1 MTSDTTQRFNRAES
15 LLGAGKLEKAERAF
29 RDLLADKPAHLAALK
44 GLARALTAQGRED
57 EAAETRTEAAAVEA
71 RNLFRVAE
79 KLAEADKTR
88 QAVDCLERAL
98 TLDPDYLDAQWALA
112 EALHRLGRMAA
123 ARAAY
128 ARYAELN
135 PDDPEAPHMVAA
147 LGGAP
152 APARVS
158 DAFLTEHFD
167 RYADNFDSNLR
178 DDLDYRAPELLLAAV
193 ETRLADRPEPA
204 RRALAV
210 LDLGCGTG
218 LCGPLF
224 RPLAKRLDGIDIS
237 PGMIAKARARK
248 LYDRLVVGEIAAE
261 LGKRRTRYDLILA
274 ADVLVYFGD
283 LGPVCAAVAARLK
296 PAGLFAFSVEAG
308 TGNEARLDLSGRYVH
323 GTGHVRGAAKAAD
336 LSVAGLDK
344 VVLRTEYGKPV
355 RGLAVVLGAPETR

>member
-1 MTSDTTQRFNRAES
+1 MTSDTTQRFDRAES
-15 LLGAGKLEKAERAF
+15 LLRAGKAKKAERAF

-44 GLARALTAQGRED
+44 GLARALAEQGREV

-71 RNLFRVAE
+71 RNLYRIAE

-88 QAVDCLERAL
+88 QAVDCLEQAL

-112 EALHRLGRMAA
+112 EALHRLGKMSA
-123 ARAAY
+123 ARDAY
-128 ARYAELN
+128 ARYAELD

-158 DAFLTEHFD
+158 DAFLAEHFD

-178 DDLDYRAPELLLAAV
+178 DELDYRAPEILFAAIEKPLAG
-193 ETRLADRPEPA
+193 RPKSA
-204 RRALAV
+204 RRDLAV

-218 LCGPLF
+218 LCAPLF
-224 RPLAKRLDGIDIS
+224 RPIAKRLDGIDIS

-296 PAGLFAFSVEAG
+296 PGGLFAFSVEAG
-308 TGNEARLDLSGRYVH
+308 EGKEARLDMSGRYVH
-323 GTGHVRGAAKAAD
+323 GTGHVRGAAKAAG
-336 LSVAGLDK
+336 LSVVGLDR

-355 RGLAVVLGAPETR
+355 RGFAAVLGAPDA